1 MKAHYFVS
9 GIGTDVGKTV
19 VSSILCQWFKYD
31 YWKPV
36 QSGDLHRTDSIKVY
50 EIVRFE
56 GFKTLEERHRFK
68 APLSPHIA
76 AKLDDVTIQVFDFEL
91 PKNDKGILIEGA
103 GGLMVPLNEQGDLYI
118 DVIQQLQIPVILISR
133 HYLGSINH
141 TILSVEALKNRNIPI
156 AGIIFNGEELPETES
171 IILKLTGLKKLFT
184 VPQFEQLNADEI
196 EKFVMSLPD
205 PKTILS

>member
-1 MKAHYFVS
+1 VKAHYFVS

-19 VSSILCQWFKYD
+19 VSSILCQWLKYD

-36 QSGDLHRTDSIKVY
+36 QSGDLHRTDSIKVN
-50 EIVRFE
+50 ELVSFE

-68 APLSPHIA
+68 APLSPHIS
-76 AKLDDVTIQVFDFEL
+76 AKLDDVTIQVSDFEL

-141 TILSVEALKNRNIPI
+141 TILSVEALKNRDIPI

-184 VPQFEQLNADEI
+184 VPQFEPLSADEI
-196 EKFVMSLPD
+196 EKFVLSLPD